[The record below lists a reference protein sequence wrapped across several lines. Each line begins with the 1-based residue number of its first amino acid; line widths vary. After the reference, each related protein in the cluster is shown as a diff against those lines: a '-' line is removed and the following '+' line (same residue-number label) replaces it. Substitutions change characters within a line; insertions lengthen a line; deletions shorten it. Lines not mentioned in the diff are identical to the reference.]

1 LHNDLLTE
9 PARFSPPF
17 AAFAVAAPA
26 FGICNA
32 PIPYSVA
39 DVIAVQPTP
48 DPDFAAPLNSAGAL
62 SLCRFS
68 PDFIDPRLKSPY
80 VEEWNLTLQSEVARD
95 WVLEVG
101 YVGNEGHRISF
112 GQDPNHNPASP
123 DPQQCESSESKPF
136 VGVLPQYKHE
146 FLVQRRNGS
155 DQAPFHSRILG
166 ALSTL
171 IGETA
176 LR

>member
-80 VEEWNLTLQSEVARD
+80 VEEWNLTLQYEVARD

-112 GQDPNHNPASP
+112 GQDPNRNPASP
-123 DPQQCESSESKPF
+123 DPNNANRPNPNLLWVF
-136 VGVLPQYKHE
+136 Y
-146 FLVQRRNGS
+146 
-155 DQAPFHSRILG
+155 
-166 ALSTL
+166 LSTNTNSSYNGGTVQIKHRFTHGYL
-171 IGETA
+171 A
-176 LR
+176 L